1 MAEGSIISLSLRV
14 CDGLCKQTLTQVSQV
29 SCWSSPLLSSD
40 AVLQCLSDLPCINS
54 DSMVI
59 RCRRSWEAVCDLRRS
74 MGTGKTGS
82 AWDPRGEGGS

>member
-1 MAEGSIISLSLRV
+1 
-14 CDGLCKQTLTQVSQV
+14 
-29 SCWSSPLLSSD
+29 
-40 AVLQCLSDLPCINS
+40 
-54 DSMVI
+54 MVI